1 MAAMEEHRARGEDN
15 PRLWGLLWRMPPAS
29 AVHHDAQGAARI
41 RRRASTDQIDGNPW
55 PEAGQMR
62 PGARYRTSLVKF
74 VGWGRDV
81 MPYEHPGEL
90 ATPEVSVAHVLD

>member
-1 MAAMEEHRARGEDN
+1 MYTILPGEWRGPAGMLQRHQIEGG
-15 PRLWGLLWRMPPAS
+15 GLR
-29 AVHHDAQGAARI
+29 
-41 RRRASTDQIDGNPW
+41 

-81 MPYEHPGEL
+81 MSYEHPGEL
-90 ATPEVSVAHVLD
+90 ATPGVSVAHVLD